1 MIRFKKQLLIGLA
14 ACLMLSLCA
23 CSSSES
29 ESSQNSSSSSIA
41 ESSQSTDM
49 TETNESST
57 VSEESSQENPESD
70 AGQQEDTLYLQIGDT
85 QLMAEL
91 ADNSSAQALV
101 DLLADGPLTL
111 DLQVYG
117 NMEKVG
123 PLGTELPRNDEQI
136 TTEPGDIILYQGDSL
151 VIYYAPNSWNFT
163 RLGKIS
169 GISESELRELL
180 GDGDVTVTLS
190 LKQQ

>member
-1 MIRFKKQLLIGLA
+1 MTRFKKQLLIGLA

-57 VSEESSQENPESD
+57 VSEESSQENPESR
-70 AGQQEDTLYLQIGDT
+70 AEQQEDTLYLQIGDT
-85 QLMAEL
+85 QLTAEL

-101 DLLADGPLTL
+101 DLLVDGSLTM
-111 DLQVYG
+111 DLQDYG

-136 TTEPGDIILYQGDSL
+136 TTEPGDIILYQGNSL

-169 GISESELRELL
+169 DISESELRELL

-190 LKQQ
+190 LEQQ

>member
-1 MIRFKKQLLIGLA
+1 MTCFKKQLLIGLA
-14 ACLMLSLCA
+14 VCLLLSLCA
-23 CSSSES
+23 CSSSGS
-29 ESSQNSSSSSIA
+29 EDSQNSSSSSIA

-70 AGQQEDTLYLQIGDT
+70 AGQQEDVLYLQIGDT
-85 QLMAEL
+85 QLTAEL

-101 DLLADGPLTL
+101 ELLADGPLTL
-111 DLQVYG
+111 DLQDYG

-190 LKQQ
+190 LEQQ